1 MRGAALR
8 GERGAVSAPGSA
20 PAAGRLLGPC
30 AGVAAVERCTSR
42 RREYPGGG
50 LRGARRWSLFPA
62 AWRGALGGC
71 CAHFL
76 GPHGARVPLSVCCVV
91 TGACAPLEA
100 PARPRG
106 PAWAAR
112 AWGLNFSR
120 VPRGP
125 QRISLFCCLTVGA
138 QARFLN
144 LKGSPV
150 KSACRLN

>member
-20 PAAGRLLGPC
+20 PAAGRFLGPC
-30 AGVAAVERCTSR
+30 AGVAAVSGAPPDGGNTRQRAPWCAPMVIV
-42 RREYPGGG
+42 PGRVEEGVG
-50 LRGARRWSLFPA
+50 RLLCAFPRAARSAGAIVCLLRGERGLCA
-62 AWRGALGGC
+62 AG
-71 CAHFL
+71 
-76 GPHGARVPLSVCCVV
+76 S
-91 TGACAPLEA
+91 
-100 PARPRG
+100 
-106 PAWAAR
+106 AR
-112 AWGLNFSR
+112 AAPRPGLGSELQSCSWGL
-120 VPRGP
+120 